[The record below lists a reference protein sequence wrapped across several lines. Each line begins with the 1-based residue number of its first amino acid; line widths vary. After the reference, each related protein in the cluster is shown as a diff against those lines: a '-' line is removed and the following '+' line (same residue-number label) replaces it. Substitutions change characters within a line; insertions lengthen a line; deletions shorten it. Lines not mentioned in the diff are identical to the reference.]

1 MTGAVDGLNFFFSIF
16 KSGGFG
22 MVRNTLALA
31 FGVSQGWEVSVDQGR
46 WMEKREN
53 LQWEDSVSEVVSAPT
68 WPVAS

>member
-1 MTGAVDGLNFFFSIF
+1 
-16 KSGGFG
+16 

>member
-1 MTGAVDGLNFFFSIF
+1 
-16 KSGGFG
+16 
-22 MVRNTLALA
+22 MVRNTLALG
-31 FGVSQGWEVSVDQGR
+31 FGVSQGLEVSVAQGK